1 MLTWWA
7 RRSED
12 LSFDKNDE
20 KDAVLIA
27 RLTSQQRC
35 YVPEPVDGSRSRES
49 YKMSRSRTVASGT
62 ALPAYLSLH
71 RPIQHRGGSRTRR
84 GKAGFT

>member
-27 RLTSQQRC
+27 RLTSQLRC
-35 YVPEPVDGSRSRES
+35 YVPEPVDGFQISGVIQDVAES
-49 YKMSRSRTVASGT
+49 YGCIRNRVAGLSHPAQANPTSRRQ
-62 ALPAYLSLH
+62 PA
-71 RPIQHRGGSRTRR
+71 RR